1 MLKLH
6 LFTEGIER
14 KRYPRLQRLLGARL
28 DKCHHL
34 LAVRLSDTLAL
45 PRRCGSHLCGIISQQ
60 RHQLIAQLRR
70 RFLSGLL
77 VLTVPDRLH
86 GKEMDFLLA
95 HGMCNLQIR
104 VEYIFV
110 SALSGRKQP
119 LHLLKVLIHPA
130 VDTGKQ
136 IVHILRVSVK
146 RLPLQFPAK
155 LVIDIHAVS
164 SSPAVCFNLSLLP
177 GTPPSGQ
184 RRFSPC

>member
-14 KRYPRLQRLLGARL
+14 KRYPRLQRLLCTRL

-34 LAVRLSDTLAL
+34 LAVRLSDALAL
-45 PRRCGSHLCGIISQQ
+45 PRRGGAHLCSIISQQ
-60 RHQLIAQLRR
+60 SHQLVAQLRR
-70 RFLSGLL
+70 FLSVLL
-77 VLTVPDRLH
+77 VLIVLDRLR
-86 GKEMDFLLA
+86 GKEMDFLLT
-95 HGMCNLQIR
+95 HGMCDFQIR

-136 IVHILRVSVK
+136 IVHILRVSAE
-146 RLPLQFPAK
+146 RLPFQFPVK

-164 SSPAVCFNLSLLP
+164 SSPAVCFKVSPLP